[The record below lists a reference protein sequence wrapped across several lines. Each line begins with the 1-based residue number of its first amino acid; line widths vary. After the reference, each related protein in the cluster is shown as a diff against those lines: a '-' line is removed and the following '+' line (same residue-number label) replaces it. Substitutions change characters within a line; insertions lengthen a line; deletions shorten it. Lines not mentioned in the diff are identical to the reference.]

1 MCVKKML
8 FMPAV
13 DLLVPLAQAIICEKT
28 AAKYVMLGIHEF
40 QKLVDQGIISFR
52 TRQVDRKRP
61 FSLKHE
67 LDAYLA
73 SLPRYKIHSGESSS
87 NSAERS
93 SR

>member
-1 MCVKKML
+1 MSVEKMV

-13 DLLVPLAQAIICEKT
+13 DLLVPRTQAVMCEKT
-28 AAKYVMLGIHEF
+28 AAKYVMFGIHEF
-40 QKLVDQGIISFR
+40 RKLVDQGVISFR
-52 TRQVDRKRP
+52 TRQVDNKRP

-73 SLPRYKIHSGESSS
+73 SLPWYKIHFGESSS
-87 NSAERS
+87 NSVERS